1 MVPHVSTTLDL
12 LCASVFRNY
21 TGRLCEIGI
30 FTASKLS
37 FPTLNL
43 TYAPDLAS
51 NTSLKFQRHASLF
64 CKDINQLMA
73 THRSRF
79 PDYQD
84 CVINSFKDNPTRMEW
99 ELKFKGKVP
108 AGTEENAKALIM
120 ESFPRQIYGDY
131 LGIVI
136 GDILFYLDDYKSTKI
151 TLDKQLLN
159 FTSLP
164 AFQNNRSLEY
174 QTAEELLCADVD
186 RIIKNHPDK
195 FQNYVDCKLKF
206 FTNGTEPHVNY
217 EITFEGEKNP
227 AQLLEE
233 YNNIL
238 LKELPKERYDRWLGY
253 RLGDLLIYYQN
264 FTDFTE
270 VPLKFRVLNLT
281 WTEDLASSNSPKFRL
296 HAERFCSDINRLL
309 RARPD
314 LFTQYDKCKVVQFG
328 KSPVSIEI
336 LLEFSGRVSIPAMQ
350 QLAATVIFEDT
361 PRYRY
366 NQVVGHL
373 IGDLLVYYADLLLY
387 HYNIPFDAWLY
398 NSTQKMYGYPWRDE
412 ERLWD
417 SNSPKFKEIEAAFCN
432 EMDRVF
438 KAAPIAGNPNKERY
452 YRCFIDNF
460 QRNFDPEAPVSFTY
474 SLVFNGTEPL
484 IKQEIDDMITANIEV
499 YDIGSSKWFLIG
511 QQWLINEQ
519 KWDEIKINISDYLIN
534 LIATTPTPDIK
545 NHEEPFTF
553 RLMNFTMTSALADT
567 SSAQFQSLAS
577 RFCTYL
583 DGQYKNRAELEYL
596 NCGVKRFYTEPG
608 RGTQH
613 VDFILTF
620 RGDKANDPALRNKII
635 DIIIE
640 NAHREAINNRIAL
653 VVGPLFVAED
663 SLQADAVVSGSTTSP
678 LD

>member
-1 MVPHVSTTLDL
+1 MSQYTLRD
-12 LCASVFRNY
+12 R
-21 TGRLCEIGI
+21 REHGI
-30 FTASKLS
+30 
-37 FPTLNL
+37 
-43 TYAPDLAS
+43 
-51 NTSLKFQRHASLF
+51 
-64 CKDINQLMA
+64 
-73 THRSRF
+73 
-79 PDYQD
+79 
-84 CVINSFKDNPTRMEW
+84 
-99 ELKFKGKVP
+99 
-108 AGTEENAKALIM
+108 
-120 ESFPRQIYGDY
+120 
-131 LGIVI
+131 
-136 GDILFYLDDYKSTKI
+136 
-151 TLDKQLLN
+151 
-159 FTSLP
+159 
-164 AFQNNRSLEY
+164 
-174 QTAEELLCADVD
+174 
-186 RIIKNHPDK
+186 
-195 FQNYVDCKLKF
+195 
-206 FTNGTEPHVNY
+206 NGTEPRVNY

-296 HAERFCSDINRLL
+296 HAERFCMDINRLL

-328 KSPVSIEI
+328 KSPVSVEI
-336 LLEFSGRVSIPAMQ
+336 LLEFMGRVSILAMQ

-361 PRYRY
+361 PRYRH

-412 ERLWD
+412 EQLWD
-417 SNSPKFKEIEAAFCN
+417 SSSPKFKEIEAAFFN

-438 KAAPIAGNPNKERY
+438 KAAPIAVNPNKERY

-474 SLVFNGTEPL
+474 SLVFNGTESL

-499 YDIGSSKWFLIG
+499 YDIGTSKWFLIG
-511 QQWLINEQ
+511 QQWLITIQ
-519 KWDEIKINISDYLIN
+519 Y
-534 LIATTPTPDIK
+534 A
-545 NHEEPFTF
+545 H
-553 RLMNFTMTSALADT
+553 ALNPV
-567 SSAQFQSLAS
+567 FQSEMFTGNMCNVVYFA
-577 RFCTYL
+577 FKL

-596 NCGVKRFYTEPG
+596 SCGVKRFYTEPA

-663 SLQADAVVSGSTTSP
+663 FDFDTGGKFDRGSTTSP
-678 LD
+678 LANPCAPDKSGVTLPDPNDKASYQGSGIASKCSSPKVFDASKSVCVNP

>member
-1 MVPHVSTTLDL
+1 MVSRLEDYLDKSIVSSTTNFL
-12 LCASVFRNY
+12 SSY
-21 TGRLCEIGI
+21 TEV
-30 FTASKLS
+30 S
-37 FPTLNL
+37 
-43 TYAPDLAS
+43 
-51 NTSLKFQRHASLF
+51 
-64 CKDINQLMA
+64 
-73 THRSRF
+73 
-79 PDYQD
+79 
-84 CVINSFKDNPTRMEW
+84 ME
-99 ELKFKGKVP
+99 
-108 AGTEENAKALIM
+108 
-120 ESFPRQIYGDY
+120 
-131 LGIVI
+131 

-174 QTAEELLCADVD
+174 QTADEELLCADVD

-553 RLMNFTMTSALADT
+553 RLMNFTMTPALADT

-678 LD
+678 LADPCQPNKSNVYYPDPTDEKKFIVCSLGKSYTFTCENNRVFDKLRSRSNPCAPDKSGVTLPDPNDKASYFICYQGSGIGSKCSAPKVFDASKSVCVNP